1 MIYMGHCLQDN
12 DTLHD
17 YNITTNSTIIINL
30 RLRSGCSGTSS
41 KNIGSFKEQSRV
53 KGKRKP
59 IPQQPLNFPGPTL
72 LNKKIENPSLTI
84 AMPEVNALYS
94 DIYSLQL
101 SVDLMGFGP
110 DLMICTTGS
119 TPHGHQT
126 AKFTYAPKASS

>member
-1 MIYMGHCLQDN
+1 MFWNKLQE
-12 DTLHD
+12 H
-17 YNITTNSTIIINL
+17 
-30 RLRSGCSGTSS
+30 RLLQRA
-41 KNIGSFKEQSRV
+41 V
-53 KGKRKP
+53 KGKGKAQANP
-59 IPQQPLNFPGPTL
+59 ATTPELPGPYIVEQ
-72 LNKKIENPSLTI
+72 KIENPSLTI